1 MSKKIVIVGGVAGG
15 ATAAARL
22 RRLDESLEIVLLEQD
37 GHVSYANCG
46 LPYHIGGVIPEE
58 KSLLVQTAQG
68 LRNRYHIDVRTGSR
82 VTGVDGAHKTVRV
95 EAAGR
100 EYEESYDVLLLS
112 PGSEP
117 VRPPVPG
124 VDLPKVVTLRTIAD
138 TQRIR
143 DLCSGGKVGQATVVG
158 GGFIGLEMA
167 ENLRRLGVE
176 VTLVEAAPHVMPP
189 MDGDL
194 SVLLEAELEKHGV
207 ELVLGDGLHA
217 IHEEGGSLL
226 VETEKGYQ
234 VGADLVVLAVGV
246 RPATAF
252 LEGSG
257 IDLGPRGHIIV
268 DDQLRTN
275 LPDVYAVGDAI
286 QVKDFVTG
294 TIVAVPLAGPANKQG
309 RVAADVICG
318 RDSHYEAAQGTSIL
332 KVFDL
337 TGACTGLNERTLK
350 ALEIPYLK
358 AVTHAPSHAGY
369 YPGATPITCKLLFS
383 HQGQILGCQMV
394 GREGVDKRMD
404 VVATAMRLDAHVT
417 ELADLELSYAP
428 PFSSAK
434 DLVNVLGYMAEDLLN
449 GTAKSVDWEE
459 ALNRDYDR
467 SVLLD
472 VRTVREAEAGRVN
485 GSVNIPVDELRGRM
499 GELDKDKKL
508 YVYCGIG
515 LRGYVACRMLTQ
527 AGFDAVNVAGGY
539 TSYTAQQMENKQ

>member
-68 LRNRYHIDVRTGSR
+68 LRNRYHVDVRTGSR

-217 IHEEGGSLL
+217 IHQEGGSLL

-337 TGACTGLNERTLK
+337 IGACTGLNERTLK

-434 DLVNVLGYMAEDLLN
+434 DPVNVLGYMAEDLLN

-459 ALNRDYDR
+459 ALDRDYDR

>member
-82 VTGVDGAHKTVRV
+82 VTGVDSAHKTVRV

-268 DDQLRTN
+268 DDRLRTN

-318 RDSHYEAAQGTSIL
+318 RDSHYEAVQGTSIL

-417 ELADLELSYAP
+417 ELADLELAYAP

-434 DLVNVLGYMAEDLLN
+434 DPVNVLGYMAEDLLN

-472 VRTVREAEAGRVN
+472 VRTAREAEAGRVN

>member
-217 IHEEGGSLL
+217 IHQEGGSLL

-318 RDSHYEAAQGTSIL
+318 RDSHYEAVQGTSIL

-350 ALEIPYLK
+350 ALEIPHLK

-434 DLVNVLGYMAEDLLN
+434 DPVNVLGYMAEDLLN

>member
-217 IHEEGGSLL
+217 IHQEGGSLL

-318 RDSHYEAAQGTSIL
+318 RDSHYEAVQGTSIL

-337 TGACTGLNERTLK
+337 IGACTGLNERTLK

-434 DLVNVLGYMAEDLLN
+434 DPVNVLGYMAEDLLN

>member
-217 IHEEGGSLL
+217 IHQEGGSLL

-337 TGACTGLNERTLK
+337 IGACTGLNERTLK

-434 DLVNVLGYMAEDLLN
+434 DPVNVLGYMAEDLLN

-472 VRTVREAEAGRVN
+472 VRTAREAEAGRVN

>member
-82 VTGVDGAHKTVRV
+82 VTGVDSAHKTVRV

-268 DDQLRTN
+268 DDRLRTN

-318 RDSHYEAAQGTSIL
+318 RDSHYEAVQGTSIL

-417 ELADLELSYAP
+417 ELADLELAYAP

-472 VRTVREAEAGRVN
+472 VRTAREAEAGRVN

>member
-434 DLVNVLGYMAEDLLN
+434 DPVNVLGYMAEDLLN

>member
-68 LRNRYHIDVRTGSR
+68 LRNRYHVDVRTGSR

-117 VRPPVPG
+117 VRAPVPG

-252 LEGSG
+252 LEGAG

-472 VRTVREAEAGRVN
+472 VRTAREAEAGRVN

>member
-417 ELADLELSYAP
+417 ELADLELAYAP

-434 DLVNVLGYMAEDLLN
+434 DPVNVLGYMAEDLLN

>member
-318 RDSHYEAAQGTSIL
+318 RDSRYEAAQGTSIL

-417 ELADLELSYAP
+417 ELADLELAYAP

-434 DLVNVLGYMAEDLLN
+434 DPVNVLGYMAEDLLN

-472 VRTVREAEAGRVN
+472 VRTAREAEAGRVN